1 MDKPQDQDQDQ
12 DKGSADKAEPEA
24 AKEASESA
32 KGASGNDLPV
42 VPSPKLGDEESTEQ
56 AAAEASHSHTRSTS
70 ALPALFSESKREP
83 PGEREAAAAGPQQR
97 SFRFALL
104 AATIACAA
112 GIGALAGS
120 LTASGFGQ
128 KGVAET
134 ATPRAANPHDV
145 AQALK
150 AQLAEL
156 SALKA
161 SIDNANHNASAELA
175 KIADRLNNLEHA
187 QADPNAKL
195 AHIADAVDRIEKR
208 MGAAAEVTGSIGTKP
223 QPTPAPDANIATPIL
238 HDWIVQGVRNGHA
251 MVESRYGAVFLV
263 AAGSILPGLGHVQE
277 VKRQG
282 GEWIVVTD
290 KGLIT
295 QHP

>member
-1 MDKPQDQDQDQ
+1 MDEHQDQGQ
-12 DKGSADKAEPEA
+12 DKDSADKAEHEVA
-24 AKEASESA
+24 QEASA
-32 KGASGNDLPV
+32 NVKGDAAANDLPE
-42 VPSPKLGDEESTEQ
+42 VPAPKLGGEESVEEVTST
-56 AAAEASHSHTRSTS
+56 AASHSDTRS
-70 ALPALFSESKREP
+70 LPALFSEPKSEP
-83 PGEREAAAAGPQQR
+83 PGEPETAAAGPQQR

-128 KGVAET
+128 KSVAEA
-134 ATPRAANPHDV
+134 ATPRSANPHDV
-145 AQALK
+145 VQALK

-161 SIDNANHNASAELA
+161 SLDSANHNASAEFA
-175 KIADRLNNLEHA
+175 KIADRLNTLEHG

-208 MGAAAEVTGSIGTKP
+208 MGAAADVTGSIGTKP
-223 QPTPAPDANIATPIL
+223 QPTPAPGTNIAAPIL
-238 HDWIVQGVRNGHA
+238 HDWAVQGVHNGRA
-251 MVESRYGAVFLV
+251 MVESRYGALFLV
-263 AAGSILPGLGHVQE
+263 GAGSVMPGLGHVHE
-277 VKRQG
+277 VKRQN

-295 QHP
+295 EHP